1 MPNPE
6 EVPQATAPTPPAPEQ
21 NPNAYVDERLYERD
35 LIQPY
40 LNRIAGKDQA
50 DTDRQRAMFVTVS
63 RGIIADIRA
72 ENPNAVI
79 GRTGEHNL
87 KSIFEMAWDG
97 LYPEKEPEP
106 VVEPI
111 VEPLVNP
118 VPTGERAAPV
128 RRTAGD
134 IQPVEDGEELEE
146 YIEQLGRKAYAKQR
160 ELHHKGT
167 KTQGGQGQNLSK
179 VNERLEQ
186 SLITQNN

>member
-111 VEPLVNP
+111 AEPLVNP

-146 YIEQLGRKAYAKQR
+146 YVEQLGLKNYAKQR
-160 ELHHKGT
+160 EIHRLET
-167 KTQGGQGQNLSK
+167 KTIAGQGQNMSK
-179 VNERLEQ
+179 LRDRMDE
-186 SLITQNN
+186 SLRPKTN